1 MDAMPST
8 VWPSQRQT
16 YFQDLLGLLQERE
29 GLDEREGLVEREVD
43 QSDWRQVN

>member
-29 GLDEREGLVEREVD
+29 GLDEREVD
-43 QSDWRQVN
+43 QRDWRQVN